1 MIIYWLKNRLQ
12 YFLKGNII
20 IYEKTERRK
29 LMGGSEEK
37 SKKVG
42 TVLAFAA
49 VAAAV
54 VMIVTANNENTSQT
68 MGSGLSGYV
77 SSGESKAENS
87 SENSSEI
94 SSEIS
99 GGVTDGIKGGYVIR
113 GNEASVEA
121 DVEMERL
128 ITEVICTE
136 YEALARLEDTDITK
150 FFEEP
155 GCESALLNQTV
166 LNYWV
171 GMRGNS
177 LNDLKFNE
185 YEIGI
190 KYDEINELEDGN
202 IEVKI
207 TEDSR
212 VRFAFLNGE
221 DSYTSGMPQIF
232 ILKKTEKGYS
242 LVSRERDEGAYI
254 LISEMYEEEKGDNAE
269 EVFQKI
275 EKVLL
280 DASVTAAKNLKQQW
294 EEYRQDPEKYSSPKI
309 DWDVD
314 YDASAAVEYANRW
327 VGKVETLRNP
337 EWGEYDEY
345 GGNCNNFISQ
355 CLFAG
360 GIPMDTKG
368 TIGVQWKWYGEG
380 VNERQTKKGRS
391 YSWTGVG
398 NFYQY
403 CLHNTGYGLV
413 AWTDG
418 NYFAGQKGDIM
429 QCGIL
434 DAWKHS
440 VIITECVKDENG
452 VTIDYLTA
460 SNTSDRINYPA
471 SAYAYPELR
480 VIRIFGWNKK

>member
-1 MIIYWLKNRLQ
+1 MS
-12 YFLKGNII
+12 
-20 IYEKTERRK
+20 
-29 LMGGSEEK
+29 GSEEK

-54 VMIVTANNENTSQT
+54 LMIITANNENSNQT
-68 MGSGLSGYV
+68 MGSGLSEYI
-77 SSGESKAENS
+77 SSEESAEEKSESKNGE
-87 SENSSEI
+87 ESSEI
-94 SSEIS
+94 SAEIS
-99 GGVTDGIKGGYVIR
+99 EDTESGVKGGYVIR
-113 GNEASVEA
+113 ENEEGVVAESEI
-121 DVEMERL
+121 ERL
-128 ITEVICTE
+128 IAEIMIAE
-136 YEALARLEDTDITK
+136 YEAVARLEAADITK

-155 GCESALLNQTV
+155 DSENALLNQTV

-171 GMRGNS
+171 GMRSNS
-177 LNDLKFNE
+177 LNNLKLDE
-185 YEIGI
+185 YELGI
-190 KYDEINELEDGN
+190 RFDEINELEDGCL
-202 IEVKI
+202 EVKI

-212 VRFAFLNGE
+212 VKFEFLKGE
-221 DSYTSGMPQIF
+221 DSYTSGMPHVFIF
-232 ILKKTEKGYS
+232 RKNESGYS
-242 LVSRERDEGAYI
+242 LVSRERDEGSYI
-254 LISEMYEEEKGDNAE
+254 LIDEMYEEKKEEGNAAE
-269 EVFQKI
+269 IFSQI
-275 EKVLL
+275 ESVLI
-280 DASVTAAKNLKQQW
+280 DASKAAAEALKQQW
-294 EEYRQDPEKYSSPKI
+294 EEYREDPEEYERPQI

-314 YDASAAVEYANRW
+314 YDAEAAVEYANSW
-327 VGKVETLRNP
+327 VGKTETLRNS
-337 EWGEYDEY
+337 EWGEYDDY

-368 TIGVQWKWYGEG
+368 AIGVQWKWYGEG

-398 NFYQY
+398 HFYQY